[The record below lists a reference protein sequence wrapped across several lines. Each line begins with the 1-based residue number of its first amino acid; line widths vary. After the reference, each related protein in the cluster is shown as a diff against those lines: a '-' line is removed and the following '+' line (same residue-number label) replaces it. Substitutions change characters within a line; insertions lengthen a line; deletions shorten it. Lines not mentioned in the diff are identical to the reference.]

1 MFGSKRH
8 KGTVLVADVDDA
20 SVGVALVELGER
32 ARIMR
37 FERALLPFEKRSA
50 DHSASAV
57 AQLLSDALD
66 KVVKAHTADPKANAI
81 TGSYAIV
88 RAPWIRFRTAQA
100 EELYESPTV
109 ITESIIA
116 ELTKKALQQPSDID
130 VANRLESGVM
140 HVYLNGY
147 PTGTPSGKQATR
159 ASVTAYES
167 SISADARRMVTDA
180 LLKALPG
187 REPVLRSS
195 TSALLGV
202 AAEYMPETQRSV
214 LIDIGSST
222 TQCAVILRESVT
234 KTEMLSEGFST
245 ILTKIGAGA
254 FPEET
259 LTQLRML
266 ATDTCATDS
275 CKALKDALA
284 RLEPELAKTFG
295 EVFAKLTTERR
306 LPNTVLLSTPAEL
319 SAWMAGFFAR
329 IDFSQFTA
337 TMQPFGVELMTAEH
351 ISDGIEWVG
360 IQPDTGLGIAGA
372 YVNILAANGK

>member
-32 ARIMR
+32 ARIIR
-37 FERALLPFEKRSA
+37 SERALLPIEKRSP

-57 AQLLSDALD
+57 AQLLSDSLE
-66 KVVKAHTADPKANAI
+66 KVVKAHTADSKAPPILA
-81 TGSYAIV
+81 SYAIV
-88 RAPWIRFRTAQA
+88 RAPWIRFRTAHV
-100 EELYESPTV
+100 EEVYQSPVVIADTV
-109 ITESIIA
+109 IA
-116 ELTKKALQQPSDID
+116 ELTKKALLLPSDID
-130 VANRLESGVM
+130 TTNRLESGVM

-147 PTGTPSGKQATR
+147 PTGAPGGKLATR
-159 ASVTAYES
+159 AAVTAYES
-167 SISADARRMVTDA
+167 SIFADARRIITDV

-195 TSALLGV
+195 TCALLGV

-222 TQCAVILRESVT
+222 TQCAVMLRESVT
-234 KTEMLSEGFST
+234 QTVMLPEGLST
-245 ILTKIGAGA
+245 ILTKIGDGA
-254 FPEET
+254 FPEQT

-266 ATDTCATDS
+266 ATDTCATDA
-275 CKALKDALA
+275 CKSLKDALA

-295 EVFAKLTTERR
+295 EVFAKLTAGRR
-306 LPNTVLLSTPAEL
+306 LPNTVLLSAPAEL
-319 SAWMAGFFAR
+319 SSWMAGFFAR
-329 IDFSQFTA
+329 IDFAQFTA

-351 ISDGIEWVG
+351 IAEGVEWVG
-360 IQPDTGLGIAGA
+360 IQPDTALGIAGA
-372 YVNILAANGK
+372 YVNILATIGK